1 MGLFLEILIS
11 IVITILSLLFLSGFF
26 EGGGGTAIR
35 GTKKYKQYQ
44 KEAEKNTKEIL
55 KNNTQSSKEE
65 LQYWWDQYN

>member
-11 IVITILSLLFLSGFF
+11 IVIIVPSLLFLSGFL

-44 KEAEKNTKEIL
+44 KEADKNTKEIL
-55 KNNTQSSKEE
+55 KNSSKAEI
-65 LQYWWDQYN
+65 QYWWDKYN